1 MIIITENSNFSSSQK
16 MALYRIM
23 SFYRL
28 SRAYHQDTVAVWAFQ
43 TNSLGNEIK
52 KFVLLATYHVTE
64 NPNHVL
70 RISCFV
76 VKALTRAIVNNTD
89 LISFLLR
96 YLEQEHFK
104 SCPSETFLNGLGK
117 LPLGTEFA
125 DHSLPDGSRP
135 TTQKLPTGQR
145 LSGSKTFETLMKYFT
160 TLEITPTQLR
170 EQASNILHQ
179 LYDEVDNVCFSLI
192 IGLRHPC
199 NEIVL
204 ITVSSR

>member
-1 MIIITENSNFSSSQK
+1 
-16 MALYRIM
+16 MA
-23 SFYRL
+23 
-28 SRAYHQDTVAVWAFQ
+28 A
-43 TNSLGNEIK
+43 
-52 KFVLLATYHVTE
+52 YHVTE
-64 NPNHVL
+64 NHNYVL

-76 VKALTRAIVNNTD
+76 VKALTGAIVNNTY

-104 SCPSETFLNGLGK
+104 SCHSETYLDGLGK

-125 DHSLPDGSRP
+125 DHSQPDGSRP
-135 TTQKLPTGQR
+135 TTQKLPTGQP
-145 LSGSKTFETLMKYFT
+145 LSGSKTFETLVKYFT

-170 EQASNILHQ
+170 EQASNRLHQ

-192 IGLRHPC
+192 IGLRHPS
-199 NEIVL
+199 NEMVS